1 MLCYFYK
8 IGLFNTR
15 IVTSLISVQV
25 QQNKIDLVK
34 KNITQL
40 LALKGSRPIVAVTAY
55 DTVMAR
61 LADAAGVDLIL
72 VGDSVGTVQLGFDT
86 TVPVRLE
93 MMLHHTAAVARAR
106 VEALVVADIPFAVAH
121 DSFSSLLNAGR
132 ELMQTAGAEAIKIE
146 GGAQMAPK
154 IERLT
159 QAGIPVLGHIGLL
172 PQNYHQLG
180 GYRKF
185 GLSEAEKV
193 QLQADAEA
201 LQAAGCFA
209 LVCEMIDA
217 SLARTIAES
226 LKIPLIG
233 IGSGPLCD
241 GQILVSNDLLGF
253 STQKVPPFVKKYTNL
268 ADQATKA
275 LKAYVAEV
283 HEQKFPS

>member
-1 MLCYFYK
+1 
-8 IGLFNTR
+8 
-15 IVTSLISVQV
+15 LISVQV
-25 QQNKIDLVK
+25 LQKINLVK
-34 KNITQL
+34 KNIATVRS
-40 LALKGSRPIVAVTAY
+40 LKGTRPIVAVTAY

-72 VGDSVGTVQLGFDT
+72 VGDSVGTVQLGFET

-106 VEALVVADIPFAVAH
+106 VNALVVADIPFAVAH
-121 DSFSSLLNAGR
+121 DSFSRLLNAGR

-146 GGAQMAPK
+146 GGAHMAAK

-185 GLSEAEKV
+185 GLSEPEKL

-201 LQAAGCFA
+201 LQEAGCFA

-217 SLARTIAES
+217 SLAGSIAQS
-226 LKIPLIG
+226 LQIPLIG
-233 IGSGPLCD
+233 IGSGPRCD
-241 GQILVSNDLLGF
+241 GQILVSNDLLGLT
-253 STQKVPPFVKKYTNL
+253 TQKVPPFVKKYTNL

-275 LKAYVAEV
+275 LKAYVTEV